1 MAPRIEKQRVERAG
15 AKTTECAPDGRG
27 RYVRAPARRPC
38 QRRSGELKALSL
50 ALLLGVP
57 LMQGCQADA
66 ARQAPASG
74 AATEE
79 SGGAGGAAGNASAES
94 ASAETSSSAGGAGEN
109 APAEGSPAERE
120 SFAQWLDEFTAYAQR
135 QGIASATLESAL
147 SDLAYQPRI
156 IELDR
161 YQPEFTRAI
170 WTYLDSAVS
179 DTRIENGREKLAAHR
194 ASAERAEMRYGVPP
208 AILTAIWG
216 VESNYGSNFGSFR
229 TLEALAT
236 LGYEGRRH
244 EFAREQLLA
253 ALRIIEQ
260 GDIAPEEMRGSW
272 AGAMGHTQF
281 IPTSFL
287 AYAVD
292 GDGDG
297 RRDIWG
303 SIDDVMAS
311 TAHYLEAN
319 GWRRGERWGMEV
331 QLPADFDYAL
341 TGLATRDASAEWRA
355 RGVRSASGEPLASLE
370 GASVIA
376 PAGARG
382 PAFLVGHNFRVI
394 MRYNNATS
402 YALAVAL
409 LADRIDGQP
418 GVAAEWP
425 RDLEPLSRSQTRE
438 LQQALNRLGFDA
450 GTPDGIMG
458 PNTRS
463 ALRLWQRD
471 RGETPDGFASVE
483 LLERLQRQ

>member
-1 MAPRIEKQRVERAG
+1 MAFRVDKEAVAKKAIDREGAQAKEGALAG
-15 AKTTECAPDGRG
+15 FDSRSRGAGRWPGRRNPGLKTLALALFCCAPL
-27 RYVRAPARRPC
+27 V
-38 QRRSGELKALSL
+38 
-50 ALLLGVP
+50 
-57 LMQGCQADA
+57 QGIQADRA
-66 ARQAPASG
+66 YGAP
-74 AATEE
+74 TEDVSE
-79 SGGAGGAAGNASAES
+79 D
-94 ASAETSSSAGGAGEN
+94 T
-109 APAEGSPAERE
+109 PAERE
-120 SFAQWLDEFTAYAQR
+120 SFSRWLDEFTTYAQR
-135 QGIASATLESAL
+135 QGISPATLESAMA
-147 SDLAYQPRI
+147 DLAYQPRI

-179 DTRIENGREKLAAHR
+179 DTRIENGREKLAANR
-194 ASAERAEMRYGVPP
+194 ESAEQAETRYGVPS

-216 VESNYGSNFGSFR
+216 VESNYGSNFGDFK

-244 EFAREQLLA
+244 AFAREQLLA

-260 GDIAPEEMRGSW
+260 GDIAPERMRGSW

-311 TAHYLEAN
+311 TANYLKAN
-319 GWRRGERWGMEV
+319 GWRRGEPWGMEV
-331 QLPADFDYAL
+331 QLPSDFDYSQ
-341 TGLATRDASAEWRA
+341 TGLSNRDTSAFWREQ
-355 RGVRSASGEPLASLE
+355 GLESIGGEPLPSLDS
-370 GASVIA
+370 ASVIA
-376 PAGARG
+376 PAGASG

-409 LADRIDGQP
+409 LADRIEGKP
-418 GVAAEWP
+418 GIVGDWP
-425 RDLEPLSRSQTRE
+425 RSLEPLSRAQTRA
-438 LQQALNRLGFDA
+438 LQEALNRLGFDA

-458 PNTRS
+458 PNTRG

-471 RGETPDGFASVE
+471 QGETPDGFASVE